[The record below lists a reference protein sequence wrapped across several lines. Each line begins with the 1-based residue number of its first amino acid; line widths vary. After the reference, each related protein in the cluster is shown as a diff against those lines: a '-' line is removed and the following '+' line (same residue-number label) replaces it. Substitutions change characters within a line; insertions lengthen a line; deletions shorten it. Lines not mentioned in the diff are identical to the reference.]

1 VGVVKVGVMGGTF
14 DPPHRAHLAVA
25 HEAWVRLELSC
36 VIFVPAGQ
44 PYLKSEMSVSPAADR
59 FEMVRLAI
67 SPYPY
72 FRISSTEIDR
82 LGPTYTVDT
91 LAELK
96 AELDTQSELFFLM
109 GWDSMAQLPKWR
121 QAVEI
126 IRLSRLV
133 AVPRPG
139 YSRPDIEAMEHD
151 IPGIGGRVL
160 FLDMPP
166 MDVSA
171 TQIRGSVA
179 NGESIAD
186 LVPENVEEYIKKRG
200 LYRA

>member
-1 VGVVKVGVMGGTF
+1 MGVVKVGVMGGTF